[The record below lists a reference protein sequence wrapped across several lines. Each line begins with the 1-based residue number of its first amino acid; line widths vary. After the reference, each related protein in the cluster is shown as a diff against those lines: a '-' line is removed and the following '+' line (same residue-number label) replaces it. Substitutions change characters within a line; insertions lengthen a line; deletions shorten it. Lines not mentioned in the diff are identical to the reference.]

1 MNFEIQEQ
9 KLKNLVFKFLDESPL
24 SNIDESEPWSTG
36 GIPFYTW
43 ETQQQDNEDTW
54 EDPDIGFVYYEYPNS
69 YDFSNTYDDDEF
81 PLVEILE
88 PYCTKLTDT
97 FTEDIFYKYA
107 PEWFEKELGREVK
120 SVNCG

>member
-1 MNFEIQEQ
+1 MIFEIKED
-9 KLKNLVFKFLDESPL
+9 KLKQLIFKFLEESPL
-24 SNIDESEPWSTG
+24 YGVDESEPWSTG

-43 ETQQQDNEDTW
+43 EREQQGNEDTW
-54 EDPDIGFVYYEYPNS
+54 EDPEIGFVYYEYPQD